1 MSGENLNNDYI
12 NKLDQIIGFFKAEKE
27 FGLHYIIMG
36 EEDSKFKSTLYISI
50 IVILIAITNI
60 IFLLEIFTEN
70 YILILILLFIVFLL
84 FFILIGDL
92 TSSKRRTKYIKESV
106 KFNIILNFFY
116 SLKILPYEVN
126 LSPVIDTIKKRYHV
140 RTGFIE
146 LNQEKYLNDRW
157 YKEIIDCLSNIN
169 EEIVEKQNTTKS
181 L

>member
-12 NKLDQIIGFFKAEKE
+12 NKLDQIIEFFKAEKE
-27 FGLHYIIMG
+27 FGLHYIIRG
-36 EEDSKFKSTLYISI
+36 EEVFKFKLPLYISI
-50 IVILIAITNI
+50 IVILIAIINI
-60 IFLLEIFTEN
+60 MFLLEIFTEI
-70 YILILILLFIVFLL
+70 YILILILSILFLL
-84 FFILIGDL
+84 FFIPIGDIM
-92 TSSKRRTKYIKESV
+92 TTPKRRTRYIKESV

-140 RTGFIE
+140 DTWLKK
-146 LNQEKYLNDRW
+146 LNQEKYLNDTW
-157 YKEIIDCLSNIN
+157 YDEIIDCLDNIN